1 MESGRCLELL
11 ESGIADLEK
20 VDLVCSG
27 IVNRVLAVVVETC
40 KPQAPLHWSL
50 LHYRL
55 ERRRRGE
62 GEEV

>member
-1 MESGRCLELL
+1 ML

-27 IVNRVLAVVVETC
+27 MVNRVLAVVVDTC

-50 LHYRL
+50 LHYEMER
-55 ERRRRGE
+55 RRRRGE
-62 GEEV
+62 GWEV

>member
-1 MESGRCLELL
+1 ML

-50 LHYRL
+50 LRYGL

-62 GEEV
+62 GWEV

>member
-1 MESGRCLELL
+1 ML

-27 IVNRVLAVVVETC
+27 MVNRVLAVVVDTC
-40 KPQAPLHWSL
+40 KPQVPLHWSL
-50 LHYRL
+50 LYYGL

>member
-1 MESGRCLELL
+1 ML

-20 VDLVCSG
+20 LDLVCSG
-27 IVNRVLAVVVETC
+27 IVNRVLAVVVDTC
-40 KPQAPLHWSL
+40 KPHALLHWSL
-50 LHYRL
+50 LRCEL

>member
-1 MESGRCLELL
+1 ML

-27 IVNRVLAVVVETC
+27 IVNRVLAVVVDTC
-40 KPQAPLHWSL
+40 KPQVPLHWIL
-50 LHYRL
+50 LHYGL

-62 GEEV
+62 GWEV

>member
-1 MESGRCLELL
+1 ML

-27 IVNRVLAVVVETC
+27 MVNRVLAVVVDTC

-50 LHYRL
+50 LHYEL

>member
-1 MESGRCLELL
+1 ML

-27 IVNRVLAVVVETC
+27 IVNRVQAVVVDTC

-50 LHYRL
+50 LRYQL

>member
-1 MESGRCLELL
+1 ML
-11 ESGIADLEK
+11 ESGIADLER

-27 IVNRVLAVVVETC
+27 IVNRVLAVVVDTC

-50 LHYRL
+50 LRYQL